1 MGIITPTSEAVREL
15 RGLHLYHSAISNCSM
30 RVRMALDEKQLAWES
45 HHLDLTKG
53 ETHTAEYFGINP
65 DGVVPTLVDNG
76 VVIVESDD
84 IIEYIDE
91 HYPAPPLRP
100 QDPQLRAQVHEW
112 LKLATGI
119 HVRAVKTW
127 IYQNKMRGKLAMSD
141 ADWDAYCKRQSNPE
155 LLAFHAKSRS
165 EQGFSAAEVAA
176 AKQLLDEGWRRVEQA
191 LGKSDWLAG
200 DQFSLADIAWVPLH
214 FTLIGA
220 NFDFAPYPSV
230 QRWEARLRERHSFQ
244 EGVLRW
250 CPKF

>member
-1 MGIITPTSEAVREL
+1 MGIIEPTSKSVREL
-15 RGLHLYHSAISNCSM
+15 RGLHLYHAGISNCSM
-30 RVRMALDEKQLAWES
+30 RVRIALDEKQLPWES

-53 ETHTAEYFGINP
+53 ETHTPEYFEINP
-65 DGVVPTLVDNG
+65 YGVVPTLVDDG
-76 VVIVESDD
+76 VVIIESDD

-100 QDPQLRAQVHEW
+100 QDPKLRAQVHEW
-112 LKLATGI
+112 LKLATGM

-141 ADWDAYCKRQSNPE
+141 ADWEEYRKRQNNEE

-165 EQGFSAAEVAA
+165 AQGFSAEEVAA
-176 AKQLLDEGWRRVEQA
+176 AKQQLDASWGRAEQA
-191 LGKSDWLAG
+191 LSKSHWLAG
-200 DQFSLADIAWVPLH
+200 EQFSLADIAWVPLH

-220 NFDFAPYPSV
+220 NFDFAPYPAV
-230 QRWEARLRERHSFQ
+230 QRWAARLHERRSFQ
-244 EGVLRW
+244 ECVLRC